1 MRRLGDEG
9 MSTLKH
15 RFGID
20 IDGTVTCPG
29 TLLPHINKQY
39 NINMKLADVTEYDFL
54 SGFPHPVNRD
64 EFQAW
69 FKENEPFMYE
79 VSELAENALQILQQ
93 WQPKYELY
101 YISARG
107 TNVFDV
113 TQNWFN
119 QFEVPYDHIELIGSH
134 NKIAIA
140 KKHQVEAFF
149 EDKHDN
155 AVEIAEELNIPVI
168 LFNTPYNQQAV
179 PTNVIRVNNWV
190 EANHWISK
198 NF

>member
-1 MRRLGDEG
+1 M
-9 MSTLKH
+9 TPLKH

-20 IDGTVTCPG
+20 IDGTVTCPA

-64 EFQAW
+64 EFQTW
-69 FKENEPFMYE
+69 FTQNEPLMYE
-79 VSELAENALQILQQ
+79 VSELAENALQILQL

-107 TNVFDV
+107 KNVFDI

-134 NKIAIA
+134 DKIAIA

-155 AVEIAEELNIPVI
+155 AVQIAEELSIPVI
-168 LFNTPYNQQAV
+168 LFNTPYNQQPV
-179 PTNVIRVNNWV
+179 PTNVIRVNNWL
-190 EANHWISK
+190 EANNWISK

>member
-1 MRRLGDEG
+1 MT
-9 MSTLKH
+9 TLKH

-20 IDGTVTCPG
+20 IDGTVTCPA

-39 NINMKLADVTEYDFL
+39 NINMTLADVTEYDFL
-54 SGFPHPVNRD
+54 SGFPYPVNRD

-79 VSELAENALQILQQ
+79 VSELAENARQILQQ

-107 TNVFDV
+107 TNVLEI
-113 TQNWFN
+113 TQNWFHA
-119 QFEVPYDHIELIGSH
+119 FDVPYDHIELIGKH
-134 NKIAIA
+134 DKIAMA
-140 KKHQVEAFF
+140 KKYQVEAFF

-155 AVEIAEELNIPVI
+155 AVEIAEQLNIPVI
-168 LFNTPYNQQAV
+168 LFNTPYNQQTV
-179 PTNVIRVNNWV
+179 PTNVIRVNNWL
-190 EANHWISK
+190 EANNWISR